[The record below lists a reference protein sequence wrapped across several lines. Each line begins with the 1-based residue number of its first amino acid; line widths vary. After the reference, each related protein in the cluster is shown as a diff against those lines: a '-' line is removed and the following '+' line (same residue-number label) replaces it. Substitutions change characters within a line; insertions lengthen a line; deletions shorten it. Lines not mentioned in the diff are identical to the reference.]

1 MAKYTC
7 LIGYAAALLAAA
19 NAQSSAAA
27 SCSPTL
33 SASYAAPSVAEG
45 YIARLVANNLTK
57 PRGIKFDSQGAL
69 LVVEQLSG
77 ITALTFVDAGQD
89 CLSVGSRKTVIN
101 DTTLNHGI
109 EFSADGATLYASSPE
124 AVYAWDYS
132 PQDQTNTSEPRILV
146 ANMTNSDHTTRTLL
160 LLQHAP
166 GLLVVTRGSTSNLDI
181 EAADLSTGH
190 SQVKAFNLTNQTDTY
205 NFNTNGLLLGWGLR
219 NDVGLAEEPISGGIY
234 TVENSVD
241 EMEREGQDIHENN
254 PGEELNFLGYLN
266 GTESPNQG
274 RNFGYP
280 ECYSAWNVSAI
291 PDFNGTVGDQFA
303 IGDLNSTINDTS
315 CDAANRQAPRLTFQ
329 AHMAPLDILFNTAGT
344 AAWVTFHGSWD
355 RTDPAGYK
363 VSVVEFA
370 NGDAVE
376 PTNSTTAAVDIVS
389 NADNSACPEGCFR
402 PVGLAWDQQGRL
414 FMSSDATG
422 EIYVITRA
430 DGNETSSA
438 GSNATG
444 TIPTQSASGSGSGTT
459 SSGSASASS
468 SSLASKNVARIR
480 ATFFLTHDS
489 SQALQKPSTNIQCYI
504 MGQMN
509 MVGIKEPDLA
519 SQETSAVNGT
529 TSTLDGL
536 LAELRAEVA
545 ESVRRREEQDREL
558 AEHDRGIAQ
567 LQRNMAESG
576 CQLANLQAGAASLER
591 EVAWFARTEVG
602 FWNSVAQGD
611 QRVNVLDGG
620 HRSDERAQS
629 ASKAEQREQSRQ

>member
-7 LIGYAAALLAAA
+7 LIGYAATLLAAA
-19 NAQSSAAA
+19 SAQSSAAA

-77 ITALTFVDAGQD
+77 ITALTLVDAGQD

-124 AVYAWDYS
+124 AVYSWDYS

-146 ANMTNSDHTTRTLL
+146 ANMTTSDHTTRTLL
-160 LLQHAP
+160 LPQHAP

-190 SQVKAFNLTNQTDTY
+190 SQVKAFNFTNQTGPY
-205 NFNTNGLLLGWGLR
+205 NFNADGLLLGWGLR
-219 NDVGLAEEPISGGIY
+219 NDVGIAEEPISGGIY

-241 EMEREGQDIHENN
+241 EMVREGQDIHENN

-266 GTESPNQG
+266 GTASLNQG

-280 ECYSAWNVSAI
+280 ECYSAWNASAI
-291 PDFNGTVGDQFA
+291 PDFNGTTGDQFA

-363 VSVVEFA
+363 VSVIEFA

-468 SSLASKNVARIR
+468 SSLASSTESMSALALVYIPARLWD
-480 ATFFLTHDS
+480 LTLHNIDNQTQPS
-489 SQALQKPSTNIQCYI
+489 SVSHHGANEY
-504 MGQMN
+504 G
-509 MVGIKEPDLA
+509 
-519 SQETSAVNGT
+519 
-529 TSTLDGL
+529 
-536 LAELRAEVA
+536 RY
-545 ESVRRREEQDREL
+545 
-558 AEHDRGIAQ
+558 
-567 LQRNMAESG
+567 QR
-576 CQLANLQAGAASLER
+576 
-591 EVAWFARTEVG
+591 T
-602 FWNSVAQGD
+602 
-611 QRVNVLDGG
+611 
-620 HRSDERAQS
+620 
-629 ASKAEQREQSRQ
+629 